1 MKEKRKAKG
10 LRSIVIFIPT
20 IVTISIL
27 YALIL
32 VSTIMIN
39 IDTIEMTEANEK
51 VTNCIDLINN
61 LQGGSSKLSA
71 TAISFTHTPYYPSPS
86 KPLNENALYSYMS
99 EFNDD
104 SKNPNNILDGLKKY
118 GWDENNPT
126 ALFNAESAKLIKSSV
141 DAAIEM
147 VQMQA
152 HAFRLINTMS
162 IVDLPE
168 TVLNSIPEF
177 DLLDEELSLS
187 NDEKQ
192 NHALEILLNRDYSE
206 KQQTISEN
214 TRAVTNIITS
224 STLEKNN
231 TISFRIK
238 LFRGFLWGGILLILI
253 ANVLLF
259 FILLKK
265 LVFPI
270 TKFSKRIDNNERLDE
285 AHALYEPNYLA
296 KAYNRLLDRHKEF
309 ENELRTVAE
318 IDSLTKLPNRYCYN
332 EFLKKTPEE
341 EKSVCVFL
349 FDINN
354 LKYVND
360 TFGHSK
366 GDELIKNA
374 SLCIK
379 ECFLDINGRNCYR
392 IGGDE
397 FVAILDSISKDN
409 IDDYIQAFNDKQK
422 ELNVSI
428 AMGYAY
434 TDNIKNVGY
443 EKLIIRADKNMYK
456 NKKEI
461 HEKQNES
468 ESLYC

>member
-1 MKEKRKAKG
+1 MKKEHKAKG
-10 LRSIVIFIPT
+10 LRSIVVFIPT
-20 IVTISIL
+20 IITISIL
-27 YALIL
+27 YVLIL
-32 VSTIMIN
+32 VSTILIN
-39 IDTIEMTEANEK
+39 VDTTNMTDTNEK
-51 VTNCIDLINN
+51 VTDCVETVTN
-61 LQGGSSKLSA
+61 LQSGSSKLSA
-71 TAISFTHTPYYPSPS
+71 TAISFAHQPTFPDPAKT
-86 KPLNENALYSYMS
+86 LNTNALGAYIS
-99 EFNDD
+99 EFTNQE
-104 SKNPNNILDGLKKY
+104 KRPNVILENLKKY
-118 GWDENNPT
+118 NLDDETWKLLNEIAIDVDSMIT
-126 ALFNAESAKLIKSSV
+126 A
-141 DAAIEM
+141 
-147 VQMQA
+147 QA
-152 HAFRLINTMS
+152 HSFRLINTIS
-162 IVDLPE
+162 YVTIPTDILNQLPNF
-168 TVLNSIPEF
+168 T
-177 DLLDEELSLS
+177 LLESEISKDDDVKLK
-187 NDEKQ
+187 D
-192 NHALEILLNRDYSE
+192 ALEILLNRDYSTH
-206 KQQTISEN
+206 QQNVSDKVKE
-214 TRAVTNIITS
+214 VTNIITS
-224 STLEKNN
+224 TALEKSADI
-231 TISFRIK
+231 TFRIK
-238 LFRGFLWGGILLILI
+238 LMRGFLWGSILLILI
-253 ANVLLF
+253 SNLALF
-259 FILLKK
+259 IILLKK

-270 TKFSKRIDNNERLDE
+270 TKFSKRIDNNERLE
-285 AHALYEPNYLA
+285 TEHALYEANHLA
-296 KAYNRLLDRHKEF
+296 IAYNSLLDRHKEF

-332 EFLKKTPEE
+332 EFLKKIPEE

-379 ECFLDINGRNCYR
+379 ECFLDTKGKNCYR

-397 FVAILDSISKDN
+397 FVATLDNITKEN
-409 IDDYIQAFNDKQK
+409 IDDYIQAFQDRQK

>member
-1 MKEKRKAKG
+1 MKEKLKAKG

-39 IDTIEMTEANEK
+39 IDTTEMTAANEE

-71 TAISFTHTPYYPSPS
+71 TAISFTHTPYYPSPA
-86 KPLNENALYSYMS
+86 KPINENALNSYMS
-99 EFNDD
+99 EFTDD

-147 VQMQA
+147 VRMQS
-152 HAFRLINTMS
+152 HALRLINTMS

-187 NDEKQ
+187 DDEKQ

-214 TRAVTNIITS
+214 TRAVTKIITS

-231 TISFRIK
+231 AISLRIK
-238 LFRGFLWGGILLILI
+238 MFRGFLWGGILLILI

-259 FILLKK
+259 FILLKR

-270 TKFSKRIDNNERLDE
+270 TNFSKRIDNNERLDE

-309 ENELRTVAE
+309 ETELRNVAE
-318 IDSLTKLPNRYCYN
+318 IDSLTNMPNRYCYN
-332 EFLKKTPEE
+332 EFLKITPEE
-341 EKSVCVFL
+341 ENNACVFL

-360 TFGHSK
+360 TYGHSK

-374 SLCIK
+374 STCIK
-379 ECFLDINGRNCYR
+379 ECFLDQNGRNCFR

-397 FVAILDSISKDN
+397 FVAILENINKDD
-409 IDDYIQAFNDKQK
+409 IDDYIQAFQEKQK

-428 AMGYAY
+428 AVGYAF
-434 TDNIKNVGY
+434 TENIKEVGY
-443 EKLIIRADKNMYK
+443 EKLIIRADKKMYK
-456 NKKEI
+456 NKKQIKEG
-461 HEKQNES
+461 ES
-468 ESLYC
+468 PTVVC